1 MNFLLKAAGPRT
13 VITVLKK
20 SLIASHHS
28 LLAWAC
34 PHFNVS
40 CQSYVVHM
48 CFVCM
53 RFWMRVISFPFGLKA
68 CLDMVDDV
76 SDFMNLPD
84 VLVWF
89 HMWMWALQQIQHF
102 RPVLLRFCECPEQMM
117 YRTANWSEIPFSLNC
132 SAVVR
137 LYWSLCKLRWS
148 EFSKCHFMGWRF

>member
-1 MNFLLKAAGPRT
+1 MNFFLKAAGPRT

-68 CLDMVDDV
+68 CLDMLDDV

-84 VLVWF
+84 ILVWF
-89 HMWMWALQQIQHF
+89 HMWLWAPPTNPTFKTCVITFLWV
-102 RPVLLRFCECPEQMM
+102 PWANDVP
-117 YRTANWSEIPFSLNC
+117 YNWSEIPFSLNC